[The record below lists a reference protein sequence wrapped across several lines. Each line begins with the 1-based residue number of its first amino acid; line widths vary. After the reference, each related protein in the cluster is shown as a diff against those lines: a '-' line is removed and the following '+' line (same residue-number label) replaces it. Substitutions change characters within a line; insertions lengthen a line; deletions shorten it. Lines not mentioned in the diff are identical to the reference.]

1 MFACVYARTLTTT
14 QCMLAY
20 VFLAQYSNVA
30 QADLDLMVLL
40 THPLEYGI
48 AGLCLSTYPPA
59 SSSSTGLQVC
69 ATFPSSA
76 SLC

>member
-1 MFACVYARTLTTT
+1 MLACVYVRTHDSSVCVGL
-14 QCMLAY
+14 CFF
-20 VFLAQYSNVA
+20 FLAQYSNVA

-59 SSSSTGLQVC
+59 SSSSIV
-69 ATFPSSA
+69 PSSA